1 MTNNAIISG
10 FLSDLLNILDARTW
24 VDIFLCEGEGK
35 QSILRSARVYE
46 LLANDEFMQT
56 YGRYYKVVG
65 LTLGMST
72 SIKIEKERF

>member
-24 VDIFLCEGEGK
+24 VDIFLCEGEDK
-35 QSILRSARVYE
+35 QSILRCARVYE

-72 SIKIEKERF
+72 SIMITKERF